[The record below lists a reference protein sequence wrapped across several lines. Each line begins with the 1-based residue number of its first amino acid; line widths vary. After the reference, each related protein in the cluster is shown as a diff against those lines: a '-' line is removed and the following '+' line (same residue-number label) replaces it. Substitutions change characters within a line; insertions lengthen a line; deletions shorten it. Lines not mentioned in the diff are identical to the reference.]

1 MFVCALLLALG
12 APAEAQSPPTP
23 AATPAARAPSP
34 SEALDE
40 LFARLA
46 ASRDADEADGLVAA
60 IDRLNL
66 RSGSDTADLLMARAV
81 TTMESGNYPV
91 SLALLD
97 RIVALQPQWAEG
109 WNKRATARYLSGD
122 AEGAMADIAETLRRD
137 PRHLGALAEMGM
149 ILEDSGRQD
158 DALRAYERAL
168 AIAPQWRPISEAA
181 ARVRAAL
188 AGQAL

>member
-1 MFVCALLLALG
+1 
-12 APAEAQSPPTP
+12 
-23 AATPAARAPSP
+23 
-34 SEALDE
+34 
-40 LFARLA
+40 
-46 ASRDADEADGLVAA
+46 
-60 IDRLNL
+60 
-66 RSGSDTADLLMARAV
+66 
-81 TTMESGNYPV
+81 MESGNYPV